1 MHDLAKSTPRK
12 QTKPEYG
19 SRRAVILNLTLVCA
33 LLLLNGCTHRT
44 TIKSTNHVPLQ
55 QQTTLI
61 PENQLLDV
69 GVVTFD
75 PGLEQIDEDDAV
87 LPEVRNAESYYLAN
101 QVRSAIQDSAAWGAV
116 RVLPSIKPVTDVYVE
131 GTILESTG
139 ETLSLAIVVSDT
151 STQVWY
157 KKVYSIKA
165 SKYAY
170 QRRKSLQR
178 DPFSGLFNQIAN
190 DLLQYRQTLE
200 GETAVG
206 LRTISALRF
215 ARDFSPESFDQHIT
229 QNRKGVL
236 KVSRLPAHNDPVLAR
251 IEKIKTRDNLYIDTM
266 QEYYDN
272 FSLRMEE
279 PYQVWRGESYD
290 EVIAARELK
299 RQGMQRIAGGI
310 AAVVIGIAAAGSSD
324 GSARMAGATAV
335 GSGGLLIQSGIGKR
349 AEAQMHVEALA
360 ELGQS
365 LEAELEPQVIDL
377 EDRTITLTGN
387 VESQYQQWRDILQ
400 SIYRAENGSPQ

>member
-1 MHDLAKSTPRK
+1 MTHLNI
-12 QTKPEYG
+12 
-19 SRRAVILNLTLVCA
+19 SRIFILLIAGFV
-33 LLLLNGCTHRT
+33 LNGCTNST
-44 TIKSTNHVPLQ
+44 TIKSTHHVPLQ
-55 QQTTLI
+55 QQTTAI

-75 PGLEQIDEDDAV
+75 PGLDESDDDDAV

-101 QVRSAIQDSAAWGAV
+101 QLRSAIQDSAAWGAV
-116 RVLPSIKPVTDVYVE
+116 RVLPSTKPVTDVYIQ

-139 ETLSLAIVVSDT
+139 ESLKLAIAVSDT
-151 STQVWY
+151 SGQSWY
-157 KKVYSIKA
+157 KKTYAVKA
-165 SKYAY
+165 SEYAY
-170 QRRKSLQR
+170 QRRTTLQR

-190 DLLQYRQTLE
+190 DLLSYREKLD
-200 GETAVG
+200 GDTAVK
-206 LRTISALRF
+206 LRTISELRF
-215 ARDFSPESFDQHIT
+215 ARDFSPESFDQHIVE
-229 QNRKGVL
+229 NRKGRL
-236 KVSRLPAHNDPVLAR
+236 EISRLPAHNDPILER
-251 IEKIKTRDNLYIDTM
+251 IQKIQMRDDLYVDTM

-279 PYQVWRGESYD
+279 PYQVWRAESYN

-299 RQGMQRIAGGI
+299 RQGTGRILGGI
-310 AAVVIGIAAAGSSD
+310 AAVVVGIVAAGSSD
-324 GSARMAGATAV
+324 GSARAAAAV
-335 GSGGLLIQSGIGKR
+335 AIGSGGLLVQSGIGKR

-387 VESQYQQWRDILQ
+387 VESQYQQWRDVLQ
-400 SIYRAENGSPQ
+400 KIYRAESGG

>member
-1 MHDLAKSTPRK
+1 MTHLNI
-12 QTKPEYG
+12 
-19 SRRAVILNLTLVCA
+19 SRIFILLIAGFV
-33 LLLLNGCTHRT
+33 LNGCTNST
-44 TIKSTNHVPLQ
+44 TIKSTRHVPLQ
-55 QQTTLI
+55 QQTTTI

-75 PGLEQIDEDDAV
+75 PGLDESDDDDAV

-101 QVRSAIQDSAAWGAV
+101 QLRSAIQDSAAWGAV
-116 RVLPSIKPVTDVYVE
+116 RVLPSTKPVTDVYVQ

-139 ETLSLAIVVSDT
+139 ESLKLAIAVSDT
-151 STQVWY
+151 SRQSWY
-157 KKVYSIKA
+157 KKTYAVKA
-165 SKYAY
+165 SEYAY
-170 QRRKSLQR
+170 QRRKTLQR

-190 DLLQYRQTLE
+190 DLLSYREKLDSN
-200 GETAVG
+200 TAVK
-206 LRTISALRF
+206 LRTISELRF
-215 ARDFSPESFDQHIT
+215 ARDFSPESFDQHIVE
-229 QNRKGVL
+229 NRKGL
-236 KVSRLPAHNDPVLAR
+236 LEISRLPARNDPILAR
-251 IEKIKTRDNLYIDTM
+251 IQKIQMRDDLYVDTM

-279 PYQVWRGESYD
+279 PYQVWRAESYN

-299 RQGMQRIAGGI
+299 RQGTGRILGGI
-310 AAVVIGIAAAGSSD
+310 AAVVVGIVAAGSSD
-324 GSARMAGATAV
+324 GSARAAGAVAI
-335 GSGGLLIQSGIGKR
+335 GSGGLLVQSGIGKR

-387 VESQYQQWRDILQ
+387 VESQYQQWRDVLQ
-400 SIYRAENGSPQ
+400 QIYRAESGG

>member
-1 MHDLAKSTPRK
+1 MTYINMTHLNIPRIFILLI
-12 QTKPEYG
+12 
-19 SRRAVILNLTLVCA
+19 AVFV
-33 LLLLNGCTHRT
+33 LNGCTNST
-44 TIKSTNHVPLQ
+44 TIKSTRHVPLQ
-55 QQTTLI
+55 QQTTAI

-75 PGLEQIDEDDAV
+75 PGLDESDDDDAV

-101 QVRSAIQDSAAWGAV
+101 QLRSAIQDSAAWGAV
-116 RVLPSIKPVTDVYVE
+116 RVLPSTKPVTDVYVQ

-139 ETLSLAIVVSDT
+139 ESLKLAIAVSDT
-151 STQVWY
+151 SGQPWY
-157 KKVYSIKA
+157 KKTYAAKA
-165 SKYAY
+165 SEYAY
-170 QRRKSLQR
+170 QRRKTLQR

-190 DLLQYRQTLE
+190 DLLSYREKLD
-200 GETAVG
+200 GDTAVK
-206 LRTISALRF
+206 LRTISELRF
-215 ARDFSPESFDQHIT
+215 ARDFSPESFDQHIVE
-229 QNRKGVL
+229 NRKGRL
-236 KVSRLPAHNDPVLAR
+236 EISRLPARNDPILAR
-251 IEKIKTRDNLYIDTM
+251 IQKIQMRDDLYVDTM

-279 PYQVWRGESYD
+279 PYQVWRTESYN

-299 RQGMQRIAGGI
+299 RQGTGRILGGI
-310 AAVVIGIAAAGSSD
+310 AAVVVGIVAAGSSD
-324 GSARMAGATAV
+324 GSARAAAAV
-335 GSGGLLIQSGIGKR
+335 AIGSGGLLVQSGIGKR

-387 VESQYQQWRDILQ
+387 VESQYQQWRDVLQ
-400 SIYRAENGSPQ
+400 KIYRAESGG